1 MVASSMVSRSS
12 LLVLFATTA
21 AGAEGFSIKLE
32 PGVAVPLS
40 APQSDIYDVGGGQSV
55 KALFGVTPY
64 LDIGPAA
71 SFLFLPAATELAESG
86 VVWGLGGGARFKR
99 PHDHLTSG
107 TSPWLEADL
116 LYVRT
121 GGLDR
126 MGFDAAVGVA
136 FPLDEAKSFW
146 AGPFVRYQ
154 QTLSG
159 ERQGYDTRDAKILLA
174 GLSIEFGTG
183 VQRRTKP
190 EPMLEPTRE
199 PEPPQPIV
207 QVEKVVSCP
216 DRDAD
221 TVPDT
226 IDRCPDVAGALESA
240 GCPTPAAPTY
250 ATVVVTKD
258 KIELKEKLF
267 FAWNRAE
274 IKPPSFRVLDDVAL
288 AMKDDPKIRVRI
300 EGHTDSSGGADHN
313 QKLSQ
318 RRAESVLAYLVAH
331 GVASSRLVAQG
342 FGPSVPLDT
351 NDTAD
356 GRERNRRVEFVVLAI
371 TASTES
377 PR

>member
-1 MVASSMVSRSS
+1 MIGRTAQGA

-40 APQSDIYDVGGGQSV
+40 EPQSDIYDVGGGQSL
-55 KALFGVTPY
+55 KALFGVSPY
-64 LDIGPAA
+64 LDVGPTA
-71 SFLFLPAATELAESG
+71 SFLFLPAATDEAESG
-86 VVWGLGGGARFKR
+86 VVWGLGAGVRVKR
-99 PHDHLTSG
+99 PHNRLTSG
-107 TSPWLEADL
+107 TSPWFEADL
-116 LYVRT
+116 LYIRT
-121 GGLDR
+121 GGLNR
-126 MGFDAAVGVA
+126 PGFDLAAGVA

-154 QTLSG
+154 QTVSG
-159 ERQGYDTRDAKILLA
+159 ERMGYDTRDAKIILA

-183 VQRRTKP
+183 LKRRATSAP
-190 EPMLEPTRE
+190 PPMEPARE

-207 QVEKVVSCP
+207 QIQKVESCP

-221 TVPDT
+221 TVPDN
-226 IDRCPDVAGALESA
+226 IDRCPDVAGVIESA
-240 GCPTPAAPTY
+240 GCAAPTY

-274 IKPPSFRVLDDVAL
+274 IKPESFRVLDDVAL
-288 AMKDDPKIRVRI
+288 AMKDNPTIRVRI
-300 EGHTDSSGGADHN
+300 EGHTDSSGAAEHN

-318 RRAESVLAYLVAH
+318 RRAESVLSYLVTH
-331 GVASSRLVAQG
+331 GITSARLVAQG
-342 FGPSVPLDT
+342 FGPAVPLDT
-351 NDTAD
+351 NDTSD
-356 GRERNRRVEFVVLAI
+356 GREKNRRVEFVVLAV

-377 PR
+377 PQ